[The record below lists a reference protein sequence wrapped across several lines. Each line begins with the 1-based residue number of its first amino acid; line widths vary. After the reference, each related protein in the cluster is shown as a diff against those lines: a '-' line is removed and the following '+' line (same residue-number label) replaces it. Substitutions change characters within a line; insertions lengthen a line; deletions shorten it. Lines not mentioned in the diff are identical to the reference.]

1 MVKQEKK
8 AMIEVKN
15 LKKYFNAGKKDEV
28 KAIDDI
34 SFNIYEGETF
44 GLVGESGSGKSTTGR
59 TLLKLEEITSGE
71 VLFKG
76 QNIEEVRKRKE
87 LLDFRNAMQMI
98 FQDPYA
104 SLNPRLTVG
113 NTIKGALDVHH
124 IGENRQEREQMVK
137 ELIQAVGLDP
147 SFTNR
152 YPKELSG
159 GQCQRVGI
167 ARALAVE
174 PGLIIADEAISAL
187 DVSIQ
192 AQVVNLLIELKDS
205 MNLTYLFIAHDLSM
219 VRFISDRIGVM
230 NSGKLLEIA
239 PSNELYKAPLH
250 PYTESLLSAIPVAD
264 PEEERY
270 RERVSS
276 DRSTHQYEENE
287 KVAMYEIAPEHFVYC
302 HADEIEDYQVKYK
315 QLLQNA

>member
-1 MVKQEKK
+1 MNKEKK
-8 AMIEVKN
+8 SLVEVRN
-15 LKKYFNAGKKDEV
+15 LKKYFNLGKHNEV
-28 KAIDDI
+28 HAVDDV

-59 TLLKLEEITSGE
+59 TLIKLEDITEGE
-71 VLFKG
+71 VLFEG
-76 QNIEEVRKRKE
+76 TNIEEIKGRKNTLSFRK
-87 LLDFRNAMQMI
+87 AIQMI

-104 SLNPRLTVG
+104 SLNPRLTVSD
-113 NTIKGALDVHH
+113 TIRGALEVHN
-124 IGENRQEREQMVK
+124 IGKNRRDRDQRVREL
-137 ELIQAVGLDP
+137 LISVGLDP
-147 SFTNR
+147 SFVNR

-174 PGLIIADEAISAL
+174 PDLIIADEAISAL

-192 AQVVNLLIELKDS
+192 AQVINLLIELKEEF
-205 MNLTYLFIAHDLSM
+205 NLTYMFIAHDLSM

-239 PSNELYKAPLH
+239 PANDLYKAPLH

-264 PEEERY
+264 PESESQRQRIKY
-270 RERVSS
+270 
-276 DRSTHQYEENE
+276 DTSTHEYKDLEN
-287 KVAMYEIAPEHFVYC
+287 VSMHEISADHFVYC
-302 HADEIEDYQVKYK
+302 HADEVEKYK
-315 QLLQNA
+315 EKYASFKQLA

>member
-1 MVKQEKK
+1 MTANEKNVVVE
-8 AMIEVKN
+8 IKN
-15 LKKYFNAGKKDEV
+15 LKKYFNAGKHDEV
-28 KAIDDI
+28 RAVNDV

-59 TLLKLEEITSGE
+59 VLIKLEEITDGE

-76 QNIEEVRKRKE
+76 EDITKIKSRKDILR
-87 LLDFRNAMQMI
+87 FRNEMQMI

-113 NTIKGALDVHH
+113 STIRGALDVHR
-124 IGENRQEREQMVK
+124 IGNSIQERDSMVN
-137 ELIQAVGLDP
+137 ELLVSVGLDN
-147 SFTNR
+147 SFSNR

-174 PGLIIADEAISAL
+174 PELIIADEAISAL

-192 AQVVNLLIELKDS
+192 AQVVNLLIELKET

-230 NSGKLLEIA
+230 NSGKLLEVA
-239 PSNELYKAPLH
+239 PANELYKAPLH
-250 PYTESLLSAIPVAD
+250 PYTESLLSAIPIAD
-264 PEEERY
+264 PEIERHRKRTFY
-270 RERVSS
+270 
-276 DRSTHQYEENE
+276 DTTTHEYEDDAE
-287 KVAMYEIAPEHFVYC
+287 VGMHEIAPEHFVYC
-302 HADEIEDYQVKYK
+302 HPDEVQSYKEKYER
-315 QLLQNA
+315 LLQLV